1 MHAEGL
7 IGDTKLQVLNAGSG
21 PLAPKDIACQDGK
34 AIPVVAADGL
44 ARFYMQLY
52 VACLHLQ
59 LPVPPDSMQG

>member
-1 MHAEGL
+1 MHTEGL
-7 IGDTKLQVLNAGSG
+7 TGVATLQVLNAGSG

-52 VACLHLQ
+52 AACLHVQVL
-59 LPVPPDSMQG
+59 VPPGRMQR